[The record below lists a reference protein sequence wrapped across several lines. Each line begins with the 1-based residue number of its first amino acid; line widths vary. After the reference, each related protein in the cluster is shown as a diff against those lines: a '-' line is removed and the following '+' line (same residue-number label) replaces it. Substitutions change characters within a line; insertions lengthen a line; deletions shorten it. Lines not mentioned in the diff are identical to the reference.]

1 LYKVYLKYLYNY
13 KIDNKLLF
21 IEKDLLIIL
30 IKNKFDLDEKKVSD
44 DLYVNINNLRKDNKK
59 IDLFKK
65 YINEYIAKQDSIII
79 DINDIDFV
87 DLLFKSENVG
97 FIYNIKDLRKIVLS
111 IFKDQFNSYIDIEF
125 YKTIKFYNDAI
136 FLFDNTIP
144 LNIYNFEKKRNEA
157 ISVKKEI
164 DNSVEKENILDKYKK
179 IFILPELDYTYD
191 KYINLLKLY
200 RLSLKENITNKSFF
214 LEKKNKYLN
223 VKKDINKD
231 NFESLNKRYIELFKK
246 INMKKYKIE
255 DNDDKDI

>member
-1 LYKVYLKYLYNY
+1 MYKVYLKYLYNY